1 MVEVLQ
7 FKKLTRMALLTAI
20 ALTIFVLEAQLP
32 VAAIP
37 GMKLGLAN
45 IITVYAVFVIGSR
58 EAASILFCRIFLG
71 AVFAGN
77 FATIFYSLAGGT
89 LALLVSAL
97 LRKVITHKQIWIA
110 GALAAIA
117 HSIGQ
122 MLIAILFMATVYVL
136 FYLPVLILTSLFA
149 GVFTG
154 LCAQFMINRGK
165 NLWKTTSK

>member
-7 FKKLTRMALLTAI
+7 LKKFVRMALLTAI

-32 VAAIP
+32 VIPIP

-45 IITVYAVFVIGSR
+45 IITVYAVFVIGPG
-58 EAASILFCRIFLG
+58 EAAAILFCRIFLG

-89 LALLVSAL
+89 LAILVSIL
-97 LRKVITHKQIWIA
+97 LRRVLNKNQIWVA

-117 HSIGQ
+117 HSLGQ
-122 MLIAILFMATVYVL
+122 ILVAMLFMGTVYVL
-136 FYLPVLILTSLFA
+136 FHLPLLIIASLIA